1 MTTKYSNMNS
11 FIVTIEARLGS
22 TRLPNKVL
30 LPFGKVSALEL
41 LIERIK
47 KSKYIKKIVIATTT
61 NKRDDKLVN
70 ILKKKKIHYFRG
82 SELNVL
88 SRLVS
93 LLKKNNEE
101 IVIHLTA
108 DNPFLDHRVIDYTI
122 DFYLSNLPTYD
133 FVTTGNIY
141 KKRKNF
147 FPLGMGVSIFK
158 RKKID
163 QVLQMAKN
171 NEQLEHPMITFYR
184 EGKNIFKSYSLPPA
198 KKWKKKFLPRLTMDT
213 IEDYTFLKTIY
224 KNLNFDK
231 FISLSKILDYLE
243 KNKSLMKINR
253 KSSTKY
259 N

>member
-1 MTTKYSNMNS
+1 MATKYLNTNS

-30 LPFGKVSALEL
+30 LPFGKVSAIEL

-47 KSKYIKKIVIATTT
+47 KSKYIKKIVVSTTT

-70 ILKKKKIHYFRG
+70 ILEKKKIRYFRG

-88 SRLVS
+88 FRLVS
-93 LLKKNNEE
+93 LLKKNNEGS
-101 IVIHLTA
+101 VIHLTA
-108 DNPFLDHRVIDYTI
+108 DNPLIDHRVIDYVI
-122 DFYLSNLPTYD
+122 DFYLSNLPMYD

-141 KKRKNF
+141 KKKKNF
-147 FPLGMGVSIFK
+147 FPLGMGVSVFK
-158 RKKID
+158 RKKIEE
-163 QVLQMAKN
+163 VFRMAVN
-171 NEQLEHPMITFYR
+171 YEQLEHPMITFYR
-184 EGKNIFKSYSLPPA
+184 EGKNIFKSYSIPPI

-213 IEDYTFLKTIY
+213 VEDYTFLKTIY
-224 KNLNFDK
+224 KNLNFNK
-231 FISLSKILDYLE
+231 FISLSEILDYLE